1 MVKKAGE
8 ILALLFVGL
17 ALGFLVTA
25 MTTHG
30 WLIIHHVRYRDH
42 YWRGPSWVSIN
53 NEIYR

>member
-42 YWRGPSWVSIN
+42 YWRGPSGVSIN
-53 NEIYR
+53 K